1 MPISSNTTSTKIASG
16 YSLHIYMYIQF
27 SLPVDTPS
35 YNLITGIKG
44 VNSMHAQQVN
54 VNRHDT

>member
-1 MPISSNTTSTKIASG
+1 MCVYTI
-16 YSLHIYMYIQF
+16 F

-35 YNLITGIKG
+35 FNLITGITG

-54 VNRHDT
+54 VNRHGTYSVTISAVE